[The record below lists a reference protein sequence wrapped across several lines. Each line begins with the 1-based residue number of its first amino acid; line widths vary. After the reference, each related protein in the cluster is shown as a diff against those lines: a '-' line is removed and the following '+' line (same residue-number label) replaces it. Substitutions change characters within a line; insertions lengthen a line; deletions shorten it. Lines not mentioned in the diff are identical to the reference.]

1 MTRVCH
7 PSPLARS
14 AASTAASSRSLIGS
28 LVIAA
33 LGRPRGFGDFP
44 SKSAADSKNKASSE
58 GASSRSFQIAGNE
71 RFFSFIGFSHT
82 NDPANAGSWCSNQD
96 NQPLIKPS
104 NTDKTGFLI
113 VDSYRRQRSPPPM
126 VMPKDVPDWLSTCC
140 KRQALAPRFQCKTTQ
155 GIKALCVVLQLGR
168 IRAQSKQ
175 WTSHEQQ
182 DI

>member
-1 MTRVCH
+1 MSVPDKRKEALSISLTRVCQ

-14 AASTAASSRSLIGS
+14 AASTSASSRSLIGS

-33 LGRPRGFGDFP
+33 LGRPRGLGDVP
-44 SKSAADSKNKASSE
+44 SKSSADSKNEAFSE
-58 GASSRSFQIAGNE
+58 GASSGSFHIAGKE
-71 RFFSFIGFSHT
+71 CFFSFIGFPHT
-82 NDPANAGSWCSNQD
+82 NNATSAAAWCPNQH

-140 KRQALAPRFQCKTTQ
+140 KRQAWHLRSQP
-155 GIKALCVVLQLGR
+155 
-168 IRAQSKQ
+168 
-175 WTSHEQQ
+175 
-182 DI
+182 

>member
-1 MTRVCH
+1 MSVPDKRNEALSISLIRVCH

-14 AASTAASSRSLIGS
+14 AASTSASRRSLIGS

-33 LGRPRGFGDFP
+33 LGRPRGLGDAP
-44 SKSAADSKNKASSE
+44 SKSSADSKKEASSE
-58 GASSRSFQIAGNE
+58 GASSGSFQIAGKE
-71 RFFSFIGFSHT
+71 RFFSFIGFPHT
-82 NDPANAGSWCSNQD
+82 NDAANAASWCSNQD

-140 KRQALAPRFQCKTTQ
+140 KRQAWHLRSQP
-155 GIKALCVVLQLGR
+155 
-168 IRAQSKQ
+168 
-175 WTSHEQQ
+175 
-182 DI
+182 

>member
-1 MTRVCH
+1 
-7 PSPLARS
+7 
-14 AASTAASSRSLIGS
+14 LIGS

-82 NDPANAGSWCSNQD
+82 KDPANAASWCSNQD

-104 NTDKTGFLI
+104 NTDTVKNHARI
-113 VDSYRRQRSPPPM
+113 PRS
-126 VMPKDVPDWLSTCC
+126 S
-140 KRQALAPRFQCKTTQ
+140 QSAQGAPTWRFA
-155 GIKALCVVLQLGR
+155 GNLHLG
-168 IRAQSKQ
+168 
-175 WTSHEQQ
+175 E
-182 DI
+182 